1 MKKLSFALLMILAA
15 ALLLS
20 GCGISGGASPDPA
33 ESLPAPVLLEPK
45 NGALAIAD
53 DLNFE
58 WYAIAGVTRYTL
70 EIKDR
75 ADDSVAAKVNYT
87 AANRCEIVSCKVP
100 APVGL
105 APGEYKWH
113 VVAWVGDIRG
123 QWSKYAN
130 LTVE

>member
-1 MKKLSFALLMILAA
+1 MKKLCFALLMLLASV
-15 ALLLS
+15 LLLA
-20 GCGISGGASPDPA
+20 GCGIGGGPSPDPA
-33 ESLPAPVLLEPK
+33 TSLPAPVLISPK
-45 NGALAIAD
+45 NNTQAIAD

-87 AANRCEIVSCKVP
+87 AANRCDNVSCKVP
-100 APVGL
+100 APVEL

-113 VVAWVGDIRG
+113 VVAWVGEIRG

>member
-1 MKKLSFALLMILAA
+1 MKKFSLALLMMLVA

-20 GCGISGGASPDPA
+20 GCGILGGQAPDPA
-33 ESLPAPVLLEPK
+33 NSLPAPVLISPK
-45 NGALAIAD
+45 NNTQAIAD

-70 EIKDR
+70 EIKGR
-75 ADDSVAAKVNYT
+75 ADDSVVARVNYT
-87 AANRCEIVSCKVP
+87 AANRCDNVSCKVP
-100 APVGL
+100 SPEEL

-113 VVAWVGDIRG
+113 VVAWVNEIRG
-123 QWSKYAN
+123 QWSNYAN